1 MDIDEL
7 KPGQRFDL
15 ELAKAL
21 STCNVF
27 LAIIGPRW
35 YDLAYSR
42 AQAGDHDYVR
52 EEIAT
57 ALARNITV
65 IPILIDRAVLPRPET
80 LPDDFNP
87 LVLHHSYQIR
97 HEHFGRDVEALIA
110 TLAGKPGRPKS
121 MRGDAVDWR
130 LIGIVASFV
139 WIFCRVLSRQ
149 QGRSGRWTQLVCYG
163 V

>member
-7 KPGQRFDL
+7 KPGQRIDL